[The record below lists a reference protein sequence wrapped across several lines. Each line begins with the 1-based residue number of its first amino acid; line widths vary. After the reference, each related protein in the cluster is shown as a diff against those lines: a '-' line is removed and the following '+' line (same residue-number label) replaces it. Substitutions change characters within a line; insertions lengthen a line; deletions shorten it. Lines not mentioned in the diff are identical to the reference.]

1 MGNAKSHSGNAIGRA
16 KPQDDAVSM
25 ILTPV
30 CRVYRLDS
38 GGLSGEKFRCIRLF
52 FAITMVMKMT
62 LAGDSLLKTSPKF
75 AVV

>member
-1 MGNAKSHSGNAIGRA
+1 MAKAKSHSGNAIGWA
-16 KPQDDAVSM
+16 KPQDHVISRL
-25 ILTPV
+25 LTAI

-62 LAGDSLLKTSPKF
+62 LAGDSLLKTCPKF